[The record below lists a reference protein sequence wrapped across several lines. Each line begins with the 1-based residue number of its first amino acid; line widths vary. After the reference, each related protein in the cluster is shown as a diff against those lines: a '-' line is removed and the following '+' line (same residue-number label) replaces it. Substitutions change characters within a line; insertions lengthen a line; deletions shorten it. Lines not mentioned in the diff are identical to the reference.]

1 MSAELENKRG
11 DLTNLEM
18 RDSRKTSLRNDRDM
32 NDQMEVGTQGAEGN
46 SRKPGTNNDEGI
58 DLEKDQ

>member
-1 MSAELENKRG
+1 
-11 DLTNLEM
+11 M
-18 RDSRKTSLRNDRDM
+18 RDSRKTSLRHDRGM

-46 SRKPGTNNDEGI
+46 SRKTWTNKDEGI